1 MRVLLNGNAPTLC
14 VCGVKLM
21 FNIGEQDD
29 PLARVRKEETE
40 GRKAPKANP
49 DRRETMP
56 SSARCLQV
64 VPFFVDSK

>member
-1 MRVLLNGNAPTLC
+1 MRVLLNRNVPTLC

-21 FNIGEQDD
+21 FNIVEQED

-40 GRKAPKANP
+40 GRKVPKANP

-56 SSARCLQV
+56 SSARCLL
-64 VPFFVDSK
+64 VPFFVDS